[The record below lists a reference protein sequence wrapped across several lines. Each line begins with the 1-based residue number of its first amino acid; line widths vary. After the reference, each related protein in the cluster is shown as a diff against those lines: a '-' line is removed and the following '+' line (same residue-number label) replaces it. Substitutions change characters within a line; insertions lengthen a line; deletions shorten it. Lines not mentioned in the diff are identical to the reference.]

1 MFYEPVFARW
11 FGRDNRVR
19 FGRPLWARKFLK
31 KTRLEKSR
39 DSNPIRGVVFD
50 DGRLVEQHVP
60 ELAGR
65 QKTAQKI
72 KKVICTPCLNYR
84 IFNYEAW
91 LFWFV
96 MLAITTLV
104 EYAIV
109 APIGIGVTYSSL
121 CAGTVCVKD
130 FAITAMTTPEA
141 NACASCVLSL
151 VAVYTLVILTSFIDL
166 FVVFN
171 FVLAIWGFIKG
182 IKKGSSLEL
191 FIYYLLFLKPF
202 TQNMHIHPHTSY
214 VHCRIHA

>member
-19 FGRPLWARKFLK
+19 FGRPLWARKLWK

-39 DSNPIRGVVFD
+39 DANAPKGVIFD
-50 DGRLVEQHVP
+50 DGRLIEQVP
-60 ELAGR
+60 ELAER
-65 QKTAQKI
+65 QNTAQKL
-72 KKVICTPCLNYR
+72 KKIICTPCLNIR

-96 MLAITTLV
+96 MFVITIFV
-104 EYAIV
+104 EYFIV
-109 APIGIGVTYSSL
+109 APVGLGVTYSSL
-121 CAGTVCVKD
+121 CSGSACANGFAVATV
-130 FAITAMTTPEA
+130 TSPES

-182 IKKGSSLEL
+182 FKKGSICFVLPL
-191 FIYYLLFLKPF
+191 R
-202 TQNMHIHPHTSY
+202 
-214 VHCRIHA
+214 VHAPTKFVCRHVQRV